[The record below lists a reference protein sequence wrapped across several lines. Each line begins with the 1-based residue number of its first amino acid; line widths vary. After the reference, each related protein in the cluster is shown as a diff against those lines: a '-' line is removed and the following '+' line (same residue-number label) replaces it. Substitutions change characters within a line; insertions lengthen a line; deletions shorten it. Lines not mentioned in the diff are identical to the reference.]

1 LNGITDSIRRQDQL
15 RWVHMRQEETAAFDA
30 GAETHVTGRR
40 AVCGGSCGAG
50 NLHLM
55 NGLHRAHEPAGRLL
69 TDVAAVLETRA
80 ERLRSANG
88 IPHID
93 LDEALGAV
101 ERDVIAAGPLE
112 DGARRGRYVLYRE
125 LVVAVNRLAADDSRA
140 AVTRAR

>member
-1 LNGITDSIRRQDQL
+1 MLAIL
-15 RWVHMRQEETAAFDA
+15 RSEGTLPHM
-30 GAETHVTGRR
+30 
-40 AVCGGSCGAG
+40 
-50 NLHLM
+50 
-55 NGLHRAHEPAGRLL
+55 AHEPARRLL
-69 TDVAAVLETRA
+69 TDVAAVLGVRA
-80 ERLRSANG
+80 EHLRWANG

>member
-1 LNGITDSIRRQDQL
+1 MLAIL
-15 RWVHMRQEETAAFDA
+15 RSEGTLPHM
-30 GAETHVTGRR
+30 
-40 AVCGGSCGAG
+40 
-50 NLHLM
+50 
-55 NGLHRAHEPAGRLL
+55 AHAPAGRLL

-80 ERLRSANG
+80 EHLRSANG